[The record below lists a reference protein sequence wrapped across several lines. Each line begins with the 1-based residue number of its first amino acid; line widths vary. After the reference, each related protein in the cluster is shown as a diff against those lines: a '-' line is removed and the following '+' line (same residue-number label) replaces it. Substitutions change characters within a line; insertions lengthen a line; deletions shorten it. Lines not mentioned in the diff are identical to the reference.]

1 LLFIAFGIL
10 DFVVGG
16 SSLSSLWAIRYGV
29 VSPILLGLFTVTF
42 FPVFFRAAQA
52 ALSLAMLAT
61 GLGVIAMTAIMGPPF
76 NSLYYAGLIIVASYC
91 GSLIR
96 LKFENS
102 VWISLFLFAAY
113 QAVALWINPIPVQF
127 FVSND
132 FFLAMATGVGLFSA
146 YIQELYVRKAYVGQK
161 TVEEKNKLIT
171 EALAE
176 SVRANKSKSEFL
188 ATMSHELRT
197 PLNAIIGFSDIIR
210 RELFGPLGNGKYT
223 EYARDI
229 NESGSH
235 LLAIIND
242 ILDLAKAES
251 GKLELNEQ
259 EFDVTETLESCI
271 RMCRGR
277 AEANKV
283 ELIFFGGQTEIRA
296 LADERLLLQIVANL
310 LTNAIKFTPEGG
322 TVRLYVSASVQKGI
336 LIKVTDTGIGIAP
349 ENIERVLR
357 PFEQVETSY
366 SSPAQRLAGTAIC
379 KAPYRAPWRRTEARE
394 RTWQGN
400 DGKRHAPALA
410 PRHYPQAR
418 RVEESGVTR
427 PRASH
432 AEILKVAQ
440 SAPGASVD
448 CAGALLRL
456 AHEEQPHAVGALRL
470 GPGLRRRQIL
480 RPGEHLRVGAVI
492 KRPVGNEFHR
502 PEIAESG
509 VVHVPDDEQAAGGQS
524 LVEAGDQGARAP
536 IRQIID
542 QPHRVDEILR
552 RQ

>member
-1 LLFIAFGIL
+1 MMHSIANPVKADERQFDLNRLTLRFRDSNVERSFESETLRESIHFIRAYFGAGTLLFIAFGIL

-16 SSLSSLWAIRYGV
+16 SSVSSLWAIRYGV
-29 VSPILLGLFTVTF
+29 VSPILLGLFTLTF
-42 FPVFFRAAQA
+42 FPLFFRVAQA
-52 ALSLAMLAT
+52 ALSMAMLAT

-76 NSLYYAGLIIVASYC
+76 NSLYYAGLIMVASYC

-127 FVSND
+127 FISND

-146 YIQELYVRKAYVGQK
+146 YIQELYIRKAYVGQK

-259 EFDVTETLESCI
+259 EFDVTDTLEACI

-296 LADERLLLQIVANL
+296 VADERLLLQIVANL

-336 LIKVTDTGIGIAP
+336 LLKVTDTGIGIAP

-366 SSPAQRLAGTAIC
+366 SRRHSGSGLGLPYAKRLTELHGGELEIESELGKGTTVSVTLPPSRLVDIRKRAELKKAI
-379 KAPYRAPWRRTEARE
+379 
-394 RTWQGN
+394 
-400 DGKRHAPALA
+400 
-410 PRHYPQAR
+410 
-418 RVEESGVTR
+418 
-427 PRASH
+427 
-432 AEILKVAQ
+432 
-440 SAPGASVD
+440 
-448 CAGALLRL
+448 
-456 AHEEQPHAVGALRL
+456 
-470 GPGLRRRQIL
+470 
-480 RPGEHLRVGAVI
+480 
-492 KRPVGNEFHR
+492 
-502 PEIAESG
+502 
-509 VVHVPDDEQAAGGQS
+509 
-524 LVEAGDQGARAP
+524 
-536 IRQIID
+536 
-542 QPHRVDEILR
+542 
-552 RQ
+552 